1 MTNQTLNEVYSSSDY
16 QTILILLKRLVDI
29 LDDKF
34 DNDVGRNII
43 VQGSISNT
51 RYAFE
56 CLYDNNSSNT
66 IVDYTKWFESPRIG
80 MLRSGEN
87 NTEAPC
93 VLWYD
98 KVWKVSTFI
107 DKIAVDFTMTNII
120 IKQIDFKGGEA

>member
-43 VQGSISNT
+43 VQGSINNK

-80 MLRSGEN
+80 MLRKVEN
-87 NTEAPC
+87 NTESPC

-98 KVWKVSTFI
+98 NGWKVSTFI
-107 DKIAVDFTMTNII
+107 DKIAFDFTMTNII